1 MTYFKSYIKNK
12 IVPQKCW
19 DDIFE
24 LLASV
29 SSPEV
34 EDWLEERGQSG
45 FTIEEFIYFL
55 NSLDEEEI
63 QDWLWEHREDFSAV
77 LSRPSF
83 NFDDSRMVDSN
94 NRWSTVLFLSA
105 NKRSDIKE

>member
-1 MTYFKSYIKNK
+1 MTYFKSYTKNR
-12 IVPQKCW
+12 VMPQKCW
-19 DDIFE
+19 DDIFD

-29 SSPEV
+29 NSDEV

-55 NSLDEEEI
+55 NSLDQDEI
-63 QDWLWEHREDFSAV
+63 QDWLWEHREEFSAV

-83 NFDDSRMVDSN
+83 NFDNSRMMDAD
-94 NRWSTVLFLSA
+94 NRWCKVLFLSP
-105 NKRSDIKE
+105 NKRSDAKE